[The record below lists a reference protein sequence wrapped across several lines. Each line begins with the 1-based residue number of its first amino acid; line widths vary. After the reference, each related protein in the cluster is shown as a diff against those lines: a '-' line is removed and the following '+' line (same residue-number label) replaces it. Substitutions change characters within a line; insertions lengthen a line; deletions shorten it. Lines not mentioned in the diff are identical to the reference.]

1 MLSLQVIKRSR
12 HPRTDASWCL
22 ERNFC
27 INFKNIIK
35 WKNRK
40 THRSRSDSPP
50 EVGVGV
56 YANLALIT
64 HSNTDFVLDFA
75 CILPGLGQPQVR
87 SRVIMAPEHAKRLL
101 QALQE
106 NVYKYEQT
114 FGKIEIPNQQ
124 ERTIAPFNVK
134 GNGGEA

>member
-1 MLSLQVIKRSR
+1 MEEQKNPQVQIGL
-12 HPRTDASWCL
+12 T
-22 ERNFC
+22 
-27 INFKNIIK
+27 
-35 WKNRK
+35 
-40 THRSRSDSPP
+40 P

-87 SRVIMAPEHAKRLL
+87 SRVIMAPEHAKLLL

>member
-1 MLSLQVIKRSR
+1 MEEQKNPQVQIGL
-12 HPRTDASWCL
+12 T
-22 ERNFC
+22 
-27 INFKNIIK
+27 
-35 WKNRK
+35 
-40 THRSRSDSPP
+40 P

-64 HSNTDFVLDFA
+64 HLNTDFVLDFA

>member
-1 MLSLQVIKRSR
+1 MLPLQVTSFPGAKGGRFVESGTRLLNKFKR
-12 HPRTDASWCL
+12 H
-22 ERNFC
+22 
-27 INFKNIIK
+27 INMEEQKNPQVQIGL
-35 WKNRK
+35 
-40 THRSRSDSPP
+40 TP

-56 YANLALIT
+56 YSNLALIT